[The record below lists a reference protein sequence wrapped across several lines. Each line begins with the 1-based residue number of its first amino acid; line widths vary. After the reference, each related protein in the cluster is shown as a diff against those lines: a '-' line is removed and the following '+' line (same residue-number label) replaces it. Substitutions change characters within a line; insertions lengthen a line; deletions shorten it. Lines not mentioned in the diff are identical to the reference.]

1 MKKEQNQ
8 NEYKPKN
15 QFEALV
21 INQLFNI
28 NHSLD
33 NLEQDVSELKKMFI
47 RLKILQQWKKN

>member
-33 NLEQDVSELKKMFI
+33 NLEQDVHKIKNTPTMKKEL
-47 RLKILQQWKKN
+47 N